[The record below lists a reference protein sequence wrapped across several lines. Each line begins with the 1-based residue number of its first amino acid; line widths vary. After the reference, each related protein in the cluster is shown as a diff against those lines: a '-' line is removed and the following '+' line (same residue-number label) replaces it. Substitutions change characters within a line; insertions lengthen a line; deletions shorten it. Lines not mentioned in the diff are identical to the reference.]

1 MSNEFSDLLHRHRLS
16 LPISWVLTLMMTGIL
31 IWIVTQLLWLV
42 LRWNQPLPEPLALA
56 GMDNLSTP
64 PPSSLSKWH
73 LFGNSVPLA
82 DNRAL
87 AMARESDLQ
96 LKLLLVWAASDP
108 KQGYAII
115 ADANGVEHSLRVG
128 KEIVPGVIL
137 DQVFPDRVVL
147 ARNGVLEI
155 LSLPRNNF
163 APVKTVTTPL
173 SSAGKSSFVTSNGV
187 TAATGNI
194 SSQLPL
200 GAIGAPNLP
209 MQGVDL
215 EAVRKKLGVDPV
227 ELAQNI
233 SALPVMESGKMV
245 GVRLSAGA
253 QSAVL
258 AKLGLQPD
266 DVVTAVNGVDVTD
279 PARISGMIAS
289 LPQTR
294 QINVVVRRNGK
305 SETLAVDLN

>member
-16 LPISWVLTLMMTGIL
+16 LPISWALIVMMTGVL
-31 IWIVTQLLWLV
+31 IWIATQLLWLG
-42 LRWNQPLPEPLALA
+42 LRWNQPLPEALALA
-56 GMDNLSTP
+56 GMDNLSAP
-64 PPSSLSKWH
+64 PPSSLSGWH
-73 LFGNSVPLA
+73 LFGNSAPIA

-87 AMARESDLQ
+87 AVTRESDLQ
-96 LKLLLVWAASDP
+96 LRLLLVWAATDP
-108 KQGYAII
+108 KQGYAVI
-115 ADANGVEHSLRVG
+115 ADVDGIEHSLRVG
-128 KEIVPGVIL
+128 REIVPGVIL
-137 DQVFPDRVVL
+137 DQVLRDRVVL
-147 ARNGVLEI
+147 SRNGALEV
-155 LSLPRNNF
+155 LSLPRDNTV
-163 APVKTVTTPL
+163 PPKTTTPQ
-173 SSAGKSSFVTSNGV
+173 SPVDKNSFVTGSGV
-187 TAATGNI
+187 TVATGNI
-194 SSQLPL
+194 NSSLPL

-279 PARISGMIAS
+279 PARISGVIAS

-294 QINVVVRRNGK
+294 QISVVVRRNGK